1 MHCLPVKRECD
12 PMDVAGA
19 YAKSKIYLRE
29 KIMNVNLVPANKDTH
44 YLLAR
49 ARLWSLVSTYNLSP
63 ISHSIIEILKWLE
76 SNLFP
81 GR

>member
-19 YAKSKIYLRE
+19 YAKSEIYLRE
-29 KIMNVNLVPANKDTH
+29 LLMNVNLVPANKDTH

-49 ARLWSLVSTYNLSP
+49 ARLW
-63 ISHSIIEILKWLE
+63 
-76 SNLFP
+76 
-81 GR
+81 